1 MNVDGFVQREE
12 VVMQKIVS
20 FLKDESGAS
29 AGEYAL
35 ILAIIGTAVALA
47 AFTLGGDLAS
57 GMGAIG
63 DCISNPPADGVC

>member
-47 AFTLGGDLAS
+47 AFTLGGDLS
-57 GMGAIG
+57 TGMGAIG
-63 DCISNPPADGVC
+63 DCIATPPADGTC